1 MRIIS
6 MFGIIILHILG
17 AGGNLRGEADSLNYW
32 VVWFLEIMAYCSVD
46 LFALL
51 SGYLSC
57 DKKKFSSYRIVELL
71 SMVAFY
77 CLLITVIFLCCAPS
91 YVGGIKGIVKALFPF
106 FAGRYWYITCY
117 IALFFLMP
125 YLNILINKMN
135 NHLLAKLCLI
145 LVLLFS
151 LIPSLCF
158 TDLFR
163 WESGYSTAWLIVCY
177 ILGAYL
183 KRSDKKIFKGYEL
196 LIFFASSFAI
206 LGVHAMSYFIV
217 SKEFYEVV
225 NYRTANYVFPLILLS
240 AVMLLQLGARMSLK
254 HLNGKLKTFL
264 VFLSTIVFDVYVIH
278 CHILIYNY
286 LITGNFKWI
295 LEYHPI
301 LIPVLVGLCA
311 VAIFIV
317 CAIIGKLRIILF
329 SLIHLD
335 KGFSWISRRLD
346 KCLEWS
352 D

>member
-1 MRIIS
+1 M
-6 MFGIIILHILG
+6 GLLTHCPLG
-17 AGGNLRGEADSLNYW
+17 WIN
-32 VVWFLEIMAYCSVD
+32 
-46 LFALL
+46 
-51 SGYLSC
+51 
-57 DKKKFSSYRIVELL
+57 
-71 SMVAFY
+71 
-77 CLLITVIFLCCAPS
+77 
-91 YVGGIKGIVKALFPF
+91 FPRKSRVSF
-106 FAGRYWYITCY
+106 KY
-117 IALFFLMP
+117 
-125 YLNILINKMN
+125 K
-135 NHLLAKLCLI
+135 
-145 LVLLFS
+145 
-151 LIPSLCF
+151 
-158 TDLFR
+158 
-163 WESGYSTAWLIVCY
+163 ST
-177 ILGAYL
+177 
-183 KRSDKKIFKGYEL
+183 
-196 LIFFASSFAI
+196 
-206 LGVHAMSYFIV
+206 
-217 SKEFYEVV
+217 
-225 NYRTANYVFPLILLS
+225 
-240 AVMLLQLGARMSLK
+240 ARMSLK

>member
-1 MRIIS
+1 M
-6 MFGIIILHILG
+6 
-17 AGGNLRGEADSLNYW
+17 
-32 VVWFLEIMAYCSVD
+32 
-46 LFALL
+46 
-51 SGYLSC
+51 
-57 DKKKFSSYRIVELL
+57 
-71 SMVAFY
+71 
-77 CLLITVIFLCCAPS
+77 
-91 YVGGIKGIVKALFPF
+91 
-106 FAGRYWYITCY
+106 
-117 IALFFLMP
+117 
-125 YLNILINKMN
+125 
-135 NHLLAKLCLI
+135 I

-163 WESGYSTAWLIVCY
+163 LESGYSTAWLIVCY